1 MATKPNL
8 NVKFDKFSPRGP
20 NEVDPNKR
28 TIENDRTFVYD
39 VSDPNPLEKF
49 ASYNVLFTLSA
60 LGKADLEDTKF
71 LNGPAHD
78 IIIKSSGISGAN
90 DNRTGTGLN
99 ADNKRTLYGNL
110 HTDGNKDLA
119 NALDNARK
127 TFAKDRDMY
136 FQSVDMTA
144 IPGPNEQRRLTSVT
158 QINMT
163 IVEPAGITLFE
174 RLRAAAA
181 NNNYLDHIDAP
192 YLLTVEFVGFDA
204 NGKATTA
211 KEGEFMKRLIPVK
224 LTNVQLEMNQG
235 GATYA
240 LQAIPYNEFALVN
253 RFNFPRSSGS
263 LVPKDKKLNSV
274 LKQLEIILNEQNQ
287 EEKTSAGVLLP
298 DKYVISIDKE
308 LADQDL
314 DIKFNSIEQ
323 AGMGQQLADANS
335 VDSAPVQVLK
345 FNSGQAISMILENIM
360 KLHPNHSNINFN
372 EWKTKVATT
381 LRQTQKK
388 SGTTGVYDRTADEK
402 ENPDMYFKYFMI
414 RTQVIP
420 EERFDFNRK
429 KNQKIIKFVIS
440 PYKIHAYSLNIPG
453 VSTGQNFKNFVYKTY
468 NYMFTGENI
477 DILDLAIDYK
487 YSYFQTKLKDVDSS
501 NDRSIRVEKSESEK
515 FDEPD
520 IDVEDQS
527 FLHSF
532 EPGLS
537 KSDSPGVTGPT
548 FRKVDQLVDYL
559 SHPQADMVNIK
570 MEILGDPAWLG
581 QSQFIPAQPEAMGN
595 GISQDKDIG
604 FWRGNLESIWNSKL
618 RCFNSDLAEPIIM
631 LKFKMPTDVDTQRGV
646 YEMASNEQAMFTG
659 LYKVVQVDHNMSGG
673 KYTNRL
679 HLTRFPNQG
688 VHISNPIT
696 KYVVTGYKDKQSVI
710 ATQKEY
716 NSYLE
721 SEGGAISEVINIGR
735 KIKDLYTE
743 AKNIFK
749 GRLG

>member
-388 SGTTGVYDRTADEK
+388 SGTTGVYDRTANEK

-581 QSQFIPAQPEAMGN
+581 QSQFIPAQPEDMGN

>member
-388 SGTTGVYDRTADEK
+388 SGTTGVYDRTANEK

-716 NSYLE
+716 NAYLE